1 MDPHNKVSSQVLTFC
16 SSFNKPSCKT
26 HVFPASSVCLY
37 LVTFYFKR
45 ESFISLYHVGGA
57 GHVVSVYIMR
67 CTHSE
72 LRAHAKGPSASWKT
86 QSPRPRFSLKSHHS
100 HNIRQVRA
108 GHNLISIFF
117 VLKRVLLRPG
127 VSKMAEETPL

>member
-1 MDPHNKVSSQVLTFC
+1 M
-16 SSFNKPSCKT
+16 
-26 HVFPASSVCLY
+26 CLY

-45 ESFISLYHVGGA
+45 ESSISLYHADGA

-72 LRAHAKGPSASWKT
+72 LRAHSKGSKCFLETTVTQAKAQPE
-86 QSPRPRFSLKSHHS
+86 SHCS
-100 HNIRQVRA
+100 HNMKQLRA

-127 VSKMAEETPL
+127 VSKMAEEMPL